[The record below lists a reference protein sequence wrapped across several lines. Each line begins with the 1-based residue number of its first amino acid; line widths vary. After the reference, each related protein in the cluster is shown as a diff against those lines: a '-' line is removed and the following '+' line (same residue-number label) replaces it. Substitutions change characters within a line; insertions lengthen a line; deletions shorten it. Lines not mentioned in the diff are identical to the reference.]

1 MSLEW
6 AKHEADR
13 LIKKLVETED
23 NASIQYTKMCLDS
36 ALKAYELL
44 IKCCHSGNSWNMTK
58 NYLMRLMEMKSLVP
72 IEDLPENWGDPV
84 DRAGTKQYQSIIA
97 PGLFKAVHT
106 DGKVTYYDLDRVVFK
121 DKHTGVVSCNGYSRR
136 LVDAMFPIS
145 MPYMPSSKPY
155 VVVGYTFNSHDG
167 LVGSYDTV
175 VLHKVIAPEGSTKML
190 KFAIDG
196 DTGDRIT
203 HKEYRKRWLKYKE
216 LVEKEKHHAD

>member
-13 LIKKLVETED
+13 FLKSLTETED
-23 NASIQYTKMCLDS
+23 NVSIQYTKMCLDS

-44 IKCCHSGNSWNMTK
+44 IKDCHSGNSWNMTK
-58 NYLMRLMEMKSLVP
+58 NYLMRLMQMKPLVP
-72 IEDLPENWGDPV
+72 IEDLPDNWGEPFDEE
-84 DRAGTKQYQSIIA
+84 DTKVYQSAII
-97 PGLFKAVHT
+97 PGLFKKVHA

-121 DKHTGVVSCNGYSRR
+121 DKHTGVVSSNGYSRR

-175 VLHKVIAPEGSTKML
+175 VLHKVLTPDGNNKML

-196 DTGDRIT
+196 DTGCRIT

-216 LVEKEKHHAD
+216 LVEKEKHNAD